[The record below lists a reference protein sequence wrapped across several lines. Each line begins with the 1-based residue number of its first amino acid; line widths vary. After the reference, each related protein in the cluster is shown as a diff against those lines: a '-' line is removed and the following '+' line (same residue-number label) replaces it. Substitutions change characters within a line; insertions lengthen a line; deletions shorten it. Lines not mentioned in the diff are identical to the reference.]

1 MATEVTLI
9 NLCTEDVEQAI
20 DDYMHDLSNA
30 DKDKLLNHLT
40 NNEASLMREL
50 ERYME
55 KNFVDYVM
63 EYYWGDVTDFLR
75 NKLEEID

>member
-1 MATEVTLI
+1 MANEVTLI

-20 DDYMHDLSNA
+20 DDYMYDLNDA
-30 DKDKLLNHLT
+30 DKDKLLNHLA
-40 NNEASLMREL
+40 NNEASLMSEL

-63 EYYWGDVTDFLR
+63 EYFWGDVTDFLR
-75 NKLEEID
+75 GKLEEID